1 MPSAFHRKVGSL
13 PQRHIEI
20 YRIRHDECDAY
31 GVLNNAAYLRLA
43 QETAWRHSIAFGFG
57 YDYYEKLQRAWVA
70 RDSAIDYIQPVTY
83 GDELAVTTYVHSSSR
98 TSARR
103 MFEFQVEGELV
114 AGARAD
120 YVYLDIP
127 RQAPARIPTEIIEAL
142 FPGEEQP
149 AKMKRERFPDPA
161 PAPSGAITWQRRVE
175 WRDVDPFGHLNNA
188 AYLSYSQ
195 EAAVEAG
202 LAYGITHDNSMEAG
216 LGWALKR
223 SRIEYL
229 RPALPEEELQI
240 ETWLTSL
247 RQASAVRHYSISRV
261 ADGEQLARAESH
273 WLTVDL
279 DSGKPRRLP
288 QWMRDA
294 LAPNV
299 SGQESAPAREG
310 AN

>member
-1 MPSAFHRKVGSL
+1 MT
-13 PQRHIEI
+13 QRHTEI

-31 GVLNNAAYLRLA
+31 GVLNNTAYLRLA
-43 QETAWRHSIAFGFG
+43 QETAWRHSIAAGFG
-57 YDYYEKLQRAWVA
+57 YDYYEDLERAWVA
-70 RDSAIDYIQPVTY
+70 SDTAIEYIQPVTY
-83 GDELAVTTYVHSSSR
+83 GDELAVTTYVPSSR
-98 TSARR
+98 RSIARR
-103 MFEFQVEGELV
+103 SFKFRVNEELV
-114 AGARAD
+114 AESRTD
-120 YVYLDIP
+120 YVFLDIP
-127 RQAPARIPTEIIEAL
+127 RQTPARIPPEIIKAL

-149 AKMKRERFPDPA
+149 ARLKREQFPEPA
-161 PAPSGAITWQRRVE
+161 PAPSGAIRWHRRVE

-188 AYLSYSQ
+188 AYLSYTQ

-202 LAYGITHDNSMEAG
+202 LAYGITHSSSSEAG

-229 RPALPEEELQI
+229 RPALPDEELQI

-247 RQASAVRHYSISRV
+247 RQASAVRYYSVTRV

-288 QWMRDA
+288 QWMREA
-294 LAPNV
+294 LAPNL
-299 SGQESAPAREG
+299 SSQESRRAREG